1 MKLCSVRQKNR
12 FFSFHF
18 MQAQAQNKDAI
29 LIIFKTQAF
38 TDFSF
43 VSSSFCYMDSKFM
56 NRGI

>member
-38 TDFSF
+38 TDFISLLF
-43 VSSSFCYMDSKFM
+43 PVVSATWIPNS
-56 NRGI
+56 